1 MQIQKD
7 TEKRKNINR
16 GIIKCIILLFGIF
29 GFSILN
35 FLAHADDSKVGPHP
49 GLKPLDED
57 GAMQISKQDRC
68 PMCAMQVSKY
78 KKFACAVQL
87 IDGRTFY
94 FCSAGCMIR
103 SWIQP
108 EIFLG
113 VTKTELKRTVVQDYF
128 NGEQVSGGAVFWVA
142 GSDVIGP
149 MGPALVPLKSEPHL
163 DTFKTRHGAKAVF
176 RLSELT
182 DANWKQ
188 LTGK

>member
-7 TEKRKNINR
+7 AEKGKNGNR
-16 GIIKCIILLFGIF
+16 EIIRRFILLVGIF
-29 GFSILN
+29 GFSI
-35 FLAHADDSKVGPHP
+35 FHFSAFADDSKAGPHP
-49 GLKPLDED
+49 GLKPLDEG

-87 IDGRTFY
+87 VNGNTFY
-94 FCSAGCMIR
+94 FCSAGCMVH
-103 SWIQP
+103 SWIHP

-113 VTKTELKRTVVQDYF
+113 VTKAKLKRTVVQDYF
-128 NGEQVSGGAVFWVA
+128 TGEQVPGGAVFWVA

-163 DTFKTRHGAKAVF
+163 DAFKTRHGAKTVF

-182 DANWKQ
+182 DGNWKQ

>member
-1 MQIQKD
+1 MKISKQG
-7 TEKRKNINR
+7 EKGDHFFR
-16 GIIKCIILLFGIF
+16 GFIRQLILLGSMMGLSVFY
-29 GFSILN
+29 FSA
-35 FLAHADDSKVGPHP
+35 FAGDTKSGPHP

-78 KKFACAVQL
+78 PNFVCAIQL
-87 IDGRTFY
+87 VDGRTFY

-103 SWIQP
+103 AWMQP

-113 VTKTELKRTVVQDYF
+113 TNKQTLRQTVVQDYF
-128 NGEQVSGGAVFWVA
+128 TGEQMSGGSVFWVS
-142 GSDVIGP
+142 GSDIIGP
-149 MGPALVPLKSEPHL
+149 MGPALVPLKSLPHL
-163 DTFKTRHGAKAVF
+163 NAFKRRHGAQTVF

-188 LTGK
+188 VTGK

>member
-1 MQIQKD
+1 MQFPKCVERGKIIN
-7 TEKRKNINR
+7 KRLI
-16 GIIKCIILLFGIF
+16 GQLILLCTIF
-29 GFSILN
+29 GFSTFHLIAL
-35 FLAHADDSKVGPHP
+35 ADDSGTGPHP
-49 GLKPLDED
+49 GLKPLDEH
-57 GAMQISKQDRC
+57 GTMQISKEDRC

-78 KKFACAVQL
+78 PNFVCAIQL

-113 VTKTELKRTVVQDYF
+113 VEREKLRRSVVQDYF
-128 NGEQVSGGAVFWVA
+128 TGEQVSGGLVFWVA

-149 MGPALVPLKSEPHL
+149 MGPALVPLKSVAHL
-163 DTFKTRHGAKAVF
+163 ETFKRRHGAKTVF